1 MLSAHLRIH
10 TIFHISLL
18 KRYIHD
24 PIHIIDWNVA
34 QVENLRILD
43 RKETTLRNRV
53 ITQVK
58 VQWKHFSPEEV
69 TWELEEEM

>member
-1 MLSAHLRIH
+1 MVVVDKLRKYAHFILVKS
-10 TIFHISLL
+10 T
-18 KRYIHD
+18 
-24 PIHIIDWNVA
+24 
-34 QVENLRILD
+34 QVEPKGEFQVEPLCIMD
-43 RKETTLRNRV
+43 KKETTLQNRV